1 MLTLKNDISPRIYD
15 ATASLSVHACAG
27 MTGDD
32 TITTPANFTA
42 LVVEDEVL
50 IAFTMLDCLND
61 LGAVDVVVAHDLGTA
76 LQHLAE
82 RQFDVAVVDWILG
95 KQTSDAIVQ
104 AMNNAGRRVVIATG
118 LHAEAVPEPI
128 RERNTIIYK
137 PFQTE
142 TFNAAVVES
151 LSGA

>member
-1 MLTLKNDISPRIYD
+1 
-15 ATASLSVHACAG
+15 

-32 TITTPANFTA
+32 TLSKSANFTA

-61 LGAVDVVVAHDLGTA
+61 LGAAEVVVAHDLATA

-95 KQTSDAIVQ
+95 KQTSDPIVQ
-104 AMNNAGRRVVIATG
+104 AMNDVGRLVVIATG

-137 PFQTE
+137 PFQIE
-142 TFNAAVVES
+142 TFNEAIVGS
-151 LSGA
+151 LSGRCG